1 MFSKFIYDLIAQRQE
16 EGEKEEE
23 ESALKYILMC

>member
-1 MFSKFIYDLIAQRQE
+1 MFSKFIYDLIAPRQE
-16 EGEKEEE
+16 EGEEEE